1 MTNGN
6 GTQRTKK
13 ISISLTPEIYDAVS
27 VLMMRTGLNR
37 SRAIETV
44 LRNDEHIKM
53 YINSLRYERAHGDV
67 STARGHHNELGEI
80 GVQGRNEEEADA

>member
-13 ISISLTPEIYDAVS
+13 ISISLTPEVYDAVS

-37 SRAIETV
+37 SRPIETV
-44 LRNDEHIKM
+44 LRNDEHIEM
-53 YINSLRYERAHGDV
+53 YINSSRYEMEHGDV
-67 STARGHHNELGEI
+67 STARGHHNGLGEI

>member
-13 ISISLTPEIYDAVS
+13 ISISLTAEIYDAVS

-44 LRNDEHIKM
+44 LRNDEHIKI
-53 YINSLRYERAHGDV
+53 YINSLRYEIEHGDV
-67 STARGHHNELGEI
+67 STARGHHNGLGEI
-80 GVQGRNEEEADA
+80 GVKGRNEVETDA